1 MLFQAGSLLL
11 VIISVYLLK
20 RIHIFSDKSYKVVQG
35 LVFNLTLPCA
45 IIMSF
50 ATNKHPMNL
59 LWLVVFGLFACLIPL
74 FVVYFGSR
82 GDEPRYRA
90 YQMLNASGLNIGAFC
105 LPVVQTFMGPSAG
118 LPVIMLDI
126 GNAIIATAASLT
138 ITRSLLH
145 LGSPAKDLP
154 LSLKIKNI
162 AHDFYSSI
170 SFDCYMLMLVFMFAG
185 WSVPHWIV
193 TLITPFANANAFAA
207 MAMIGLMMEIPD
219 NHKDRSELGKGHRM
233 AFPVQRPHRIG
244 RMVPVAV
251 GRTCPRNRGLGRIR
265 PGDDFLYEIH
275 RLADGQCQACRL
287 LIDRYRGHRID
298 DHDDSA
304 RRSAGRL
311 T

>member
-145 LGSPAKDLP
+145 LGSPAKNLP

-219 NHKDRSELGKGHRM
+219 NHKDRSNWARSSHGVSCSASSSHW
-233 AFPVQRPHRIG
+233 PHGSCCRW
-244 RMVPVAV
+244 MSASAKSW
-251 GRTCPRNRGLGRIR
+251 CWPRSPR
-265 PGDDFLYEIH
+265 
-275 RLADGQCQACRL
+275 
-287 LIDRYRGHRID
+287 
-298 DHDDSA
+298 
-304 RRSAGRL
+304 
-311 T
+311 

>member
-11 VIISVYLLK
+11 VILGVYALK
-20 RIHIFSDKSYKVVQG
+20 RIHIFGERDYRVAQG

-45 IIMSF
+45 IVMSF

-59 LWLVVFGLFACLIPL
+59 LWLVAFGFFACLIPL
-74 FVVYFGSR
+74 FVVFFGSH

-126 GNAIIATAASLT
+126 GNAIVATAASLT

-145 LGSPAKDLP
+145 LGEAANNLP
-154 LSLKIKNI
+154 ISLKIRTI

-170 SFDCYMLMLVFMFAG
+170 SFDMYMLMLVVMFAG
-185 WSVPHWIV
+185 WTIPQWLV

-207 MAMIGLMMEIPD
+207 MAMIGLMMEVPD
-219 NHKDRSELGKGHRM
+219 NRKDRTELGR
-233 AFPVQRPHRIG
+233 V
-244 RMVPVAV
+244 VAWRLTFGV
-251 GRTCPRNRGLGRIR
+251 IIALAAWFLLPLDERIR
-265 PGDDFLYEIH
+265 EIVV
-275 RLADGQCQACRL
+275 LAAFAPVTIFSTKFTDSLTGNAKLAGFSLTVTAIIGLVIMTGLHAL
-287 LIDRYRGHRID
+287 LP
-298 DHDDSA
+298 
-304 RRSAGRL
+304 
-311 T
+311 TV

>member
-1 MLFQAGSLLL
+1 M
-11 VIISVYLLK
+11 
-20 RIHIFSDKSYKVVQG
+20 VQG

-105 LPVVQTFMGPSAG
+105 GLPVVIIFMGPSAG

-145 LGSPAKDLP
+145 L
-154 LSLKIKNI
+154 
-162 AHDFYSSI
+162 
-170 SFDCYMLMLVFMFAG
+170 
-185 WSVPHWIV
+185 
-193 TLITPFANANAFAA
+193 AA
-207 MAMIGLMMEIPD
+207 P
-219 NHKDRSELGKGHRM
+219 
-233 AFPVQRPHRIG
+233 PRI
-244 RMVPVAV
+244 
-251 GRTCPRNRGLGRIR
+251 
-265 PGDDFLYEIH
+265 
-275 RLADGQCQACRL
+275 CR
-287 LIDRYRGHRID
+287 
-298 DHDDSA
+298 
-304 RRSAGRL
+304 
-311 T
+311 

>member
-145 LGSPAKDLP
+145 LGSPAKNLP

-162 AHDFYSSI
+162 AHDFY
-170 SFDCYMLMLVFMFAG
+170 LV
-185 WSVPHWIV
+185 
-193 TLITPFANANAFAA
+193 
-207 MAMIGLMMEIPD
+207 
-219 NHKDRSELGKGHRM
+219 
-233 AFPVQRPHRIG
+233 
-244 RMVPVAV
+244 
-251 GRTCPRNRGLGRIR
+251 
-265 PGDDFLYEIH
+265 
-275 RLADGQCQACRL
+275 
-287 LIDRYRGHRID
+287 
-298 DHDDSA
+298 
-304 RRSAGRL
+304 
-311 T
+311 

>member
-1 MLFQAGSLLL
+1 
-11 VIISVYLLK
+11 
-20 RIHIFSDKSYKVVQG
+20 
-35 LVFNLTLPCA
+35 
-45 IIMSF
+45 MSF

-145 LGSPAKDLP
+145 LGSPTKNLP

-170 SFDCYMLMLVFMFAG
+170 SFDCYMLMLVIMFAG

-219 NHKDRSELGKGHRM
+219 SHKDRSELGKVIAWRFLFSIIIALSAWFLLPLDERVREIM
-233 AFPVQRPHRIG
+233 VLAAFAPVTIFSTKFTDSLTGNAKLAGFSLTVTAVIG
-244 RMVPVAV
+244 LTFMTILHAVLPVV
-251 GRTCPRNRGLGRIR
+251 
-265 PGDDFLYEIH
+265 
-275 RLADGQCQACRL
+275 
-287 LIDRYRGHRID
+287 
-298 DHDDSA
+298 
-304 RRSAGRL
+304 
-311 T
+311 

>member
-1 MLFQAGSLLL
+1 MLIPQCVVYAPILGRMLFQAGSLLL

-170 SFDCYMLMLVFMFAG
+170 SFDCYMLMRYSCLPGGA
-185 WSVPHWIV
+185 SH
-193 TLITPFANANAFAA
+193 
-207 MAMIGLMMEIPD
+207 IGSS
-219 NHKDRSELGKGHRM
+219 RS
-233 AFPVQRPHRIG
+233 
-244 RMVPVAV
+244 
-251 GRTCPRNRGLGRIR
+251 
-265 PGDDFLYEIH
+265 
-275 RLADGQCQACRL
+275 
-287 LIDRYRGHRID
+287 
-298 DHDDSA
+298 S
-304 RRSAGRL
+304 RRSPMPTRSL
-311 T
+311 QWP